1 MSAAPRPA
9 ILIPAAGASAR
20 MRGRDKLLEPV
31 RGRALLADRVVAAAA
46 AMAGSAPP
54 AEVSARPATEII
66 VTLPPRAMAPRRW
79 AALSGSR
86 AQLVD
91 VPEAREGLA
100 ASLRAAVAALP
111 ATCPGLM
118 ILPADMPDISAD
130 DIARLLAGFDGKTIL
145 RGAGADGCPGHP
157 VLFPARDFA
166 RLAALRG
173 DLGGRNILK
182 EDAAR
187 VRLVPLPGRHALTDL
202 DTPED
207 WAAWRGTRP
216 DQG

>member
-1 MSAAPRPA
+1 MSAARPA

-20 MRGRDKLLEPV
+20 MRGCDKLLEPV
-31 RGRALLADRVVAAAA
+31 PGRVLLADRVTAAAA
-46 AMAGSAPP
+46 GSTPP
-54 AEVSARPATEII
+54 AETSGSAAAPEII
-66 VTLPPRAMAPRRW
+66 VTLPPHARAPRRW

-86 AQLVD
+86 ARLVE

-100 ASLRAAVAALP
+100 ASLRAGVAALP
-111 ATCPGLM
+111 ASCPGLM
-118 ILPADMPDISAD
+118 ILPADMPDISAA
-130 DIARLLAGFDGKTIL
+130 DIARLLALFDGKTIL
-145 RGAGADGCPGHP
+145 RGASADGQPGHP

-173 DLGGRNILK
+173 DLGGRHILK
-182 EDAAR
+182 ADAAR

-207 WAAWRGTRP
+207 WAAWRGARP